1 MCVPSSHRDYFV
13 TTITKDFTVKNIK
26 GWHARPCA
34 LIARTISQ
42 YPGIS
47 VTFYCPDRNAS
58 ASGTSLF
65 EMMVLAVNCGDR
77 VTATLTGKDTK
88 KMNELLSVLEKIMER
103 QFFDGDF

>member
-1 MCVPSSHRDYFV
+1 MYVPYSHRDYLV
-13 TTITKDFTVKNIK
+13 TTITKDFTIKNIK

-47 VTFYCPDRNAS
+47 VTFSCPARNTT

-77 VTATLTGKDTK
+77 VTATLTGENAKEV
-88 KMNELLSVLEKIMER
+88 NELLQVLEKIMER

>member
-1 MCVPSSHRDYFV
+1 M
-13 TTITKDFTVKNIK
+13 TTITKDFTIKNAK

-34 LIARTISQ
+34 LIARTVSQ

-47 VTFYCPDRNAS
+47 VTFSCPDRNAV

-65 EMMVLAVNCGDR
+65 EMMILAVNCGDR
-77 VTATLTGKDTK
+77 VTAILKGEDVNQ
-88 KMNELLSVLEKIMER
+88 MNDLLQVLEKIMER

>member
-1 MCVPSSHRDYFV
+1 M
-13 TTITKDFTVKNIK
+13 TTITKEFTVKNIK

-47 VTFYCPDRNAS
+47 VTFSCPARNAS

-65 EMMVLAVNCGDR
+65 EMMVLAVNCGDH
-77 VTATLTGKDTK
+77 VTATLTGKDPQK
-88 KMNELLSVLEKIMER
+88 INELLFVLEKIMDR
-103 QFFDGDF
+103 QFCDGDF

>member
-1 MCVPSSHRDYFV
+1 M

-34 LIARTISQ
+34 LIARTVSQ
-42 YPGIS
+42 YPDVS
-47 VTFYCPDRNAS
+47 VTFSCPARNSS

-77 VTATLTGKDTK
+77 VTVTLSGEDTQEINK
-88 KMNELLSVLEKIMER
+88 LLQVLEKIMDR